1 MSKVTKIVINS
12 VEQSL
17 RDLAKDARTGKLTYF
32 YMLAQYE
39 DDEHV
44 EWFPTEGGTKSYYAQ
59 HLLTEIG
66 QYYIVTQ
73 AVFQEICEIAA
84 EEEEL

>member
-1 MSKVTKIVINS
+1 MNKVTRILINE

-17 RDLAKDARTGKLTYF
+17 RDLAKDARDGKLTYY

-39 DDEHV
+39 DEEYV
-44 EWFPTEGGTKSYYAQ
+44 EWKTCESGNKSFDPQ

-73 AVFQEICEIAA
+73 SVFQEICEIAA
-84 EEEEL
+84 EEEL

>member
-1 MSKVTKIVINS
+1 MVINS

-39 DDEHV
+39 NEEHV
-44 EWFPTEGGTKSYYAQ
+44 EWVPSESGTKSYDPQ

-73 AVFQEICEIAA
+73 SVFQEICEIAA
-84 EEEEL
+84 EEEES

>member
-1 MSKVTKIVINS
+1 MINS

-44 EWFPTEGGTKSYYAQ
+44 EWFPTEGGTKSYDAQ